1 MQSKSSSYS
10 SVTPIRKDRSRM
22 TNLIFITGLKHYNPK
37 KMRPTKQVYSDYTE
51 QDFRVWKILFERQ
64 MQRLKNVV
72 SESYLMALEE
82 VNFMASKIPDF
93 NDVNKTLKP
102 LTGWSLQV
110 VPNISAQKEFFTFLS
125 QKKFTATCWLR
136 TMEQLD
142 YIEEPDMFHDVFAH
156 VPLLSNRSYCNFFKG
171 LSDIAM
177 EYIDNP
183 TAIELL
189 GRIYWFTIEFGMKKE
204 NDKTTIYGAG
214 IISSAGET
222 SHCMT
227 GHAEK
232 KDFDVKTIM
241 NTAFRTDIL
250 QEKYFVIE
258 SFEQLY
264 NSLEEIKSRLI
275 EELNSRKKLSKK

>member
-1 MQSKSSSYS
+1 
-10 SVTPIRKDRSRM
+10 
-22 TNLIFITGLKHYNPK
+22 
-37 KMRPTKQVYSDYTE
+37 MRPTKQVYSDYTK
-51 QDFRVWKILFERQ
+51 QDFKVWRILFERQ
-64 MQRLKNVV
+64 MQRLKHVV

-82 VNFMASKIPDF
+82 VNFMPSKIPDF
-93 NDVNKTLKP
+93 NEINRTLKP
-102 LTGWSLQV
+102 LTGWSLHV
-110 VPNISAQKEFFTFLS
+110 VPNISPQKEFFKLLS

-156 VPLLSNRSYCNFFKG
+156 VPLLSNRSYCDFFKG
-171 LSDIAM
+171 ISDIAM
-177 EYIDNP
+177 DYIDNP

-189 GRIYWFTIEFGMKKE
+189 SRIYWFTIEFGMKKE
-204 NDKTTIYGAG
+204 NNKLTIYGAG

-227 GHAEK
+227 DHATK
-232 KDFDVKTIM
+232 INFDVKSIM
-241 NTAFRTDIL
+241 NTSFRTDIL

-264 NSLEEIKSRLI
+264 NSLEEIRSRLI
-275 EELNSRKKLSKK
+275 EELDARKQPLRKK